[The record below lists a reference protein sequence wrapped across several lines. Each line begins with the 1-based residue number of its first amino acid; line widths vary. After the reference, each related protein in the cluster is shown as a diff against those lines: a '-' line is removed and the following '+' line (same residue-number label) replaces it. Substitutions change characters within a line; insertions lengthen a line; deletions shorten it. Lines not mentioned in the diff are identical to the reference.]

1 MKRMN
6 ELRCKYSGLSRHVQT
21 IDGKARQSHFGGLYG
36 GDGEEAQEG
45 LAVLAA
51 RAYGGVKMVDIYIAY
66 SYLYHSIHII

>member
-1 MKRMN
+1 MKQMN

-45 LAVLAA
+45 LAVLAVLEGWK
-51 RAYGGVKMVDIYIAY
+51 YVKMVDIF
-66 SYLYHSIHII
+66 SI